1 MRLSKIRL
9 VLASKMATIGC
20 AIAKLLAWS
29 AAAALLSTAHAQG
42 NVVPPNGSHSQEVV
56 DLSVQTAAGEVV
68 WKRVFNG
75 TGWRFNRGWDG
86 ISASYKPMMT
96 QNTGGGS
103 PVSSTSSG
111 EPEVC
116 WIWVDED
123 WQPGDGVAGLPA
135 AGTATDP
142 VRVAAQSYLPG
153 NNSYNQ
159 VGQPLSVSVGSA
171 FASACGGIGGNV
183 TGGSGGTIEELEGFR
198 RGSALYVG
206 SAGTYIFKNR
216 YLLKR
221 QAVQRLPAF
230 AGEPVG
236 GTISLANL
244 ESVAEGWRWSD
255 RAGDWAEYDDSGR
268 MSRYGDKNNNA
279 VWIQR
284 NAGGQIAR
292 IAAAANGAINA
303 DVVISLHYNAGGFMV
318 RAKDYPQAGNALD
331 LPQRVVNYSYDAY
344 GRMTGV
350 TDVRGKTWQ
359 YAYDPKARLTQ
370 STDPLSHATK
380 LVYDQDGITVKQ
392 MIAADG
398 GVSDF
403 VFSYDDT
410 KKLFYSK
417 SQGPA
422 TPAGRRVED
431 YTHDRAGDL
440 VRYEVNGRAEIEVK
454 RDPVARTETRIN
466 ARGFATIYTKNEFE
480 QIVQVQNADGTKR
493 GTQYEARLLNPVEDT
508 DEAGIKT
515 KYEYDTAGNLVR
527 RIVGGGLPDERVTEF
542 VVDSAGRPTRVTR
555 KGRTEPNG
563 TNTPDA
569 VWQITYDAAGQV
581 SQTIDPEG
589 KQRAYVYNR
598 LGVLANY
605 VDPKSKSWLYT
616 CDPAGNTLSETD
628 PLAKVSTYSYD
639 DNGNP
644 LTATDPRSKVYR
656 YAHDVKDRQT
666 KRIDPLGG
674 EYVTTFNPQDQV
686 SQVADASG
694 KTMRMEYDTLVRMS
708 TATDGKNQVFR
719 LEYTEP
725 DGSEKNS
732 YRPSKVQYPTL
743 QRLLRYNE
751 REFLSLKSDVAG
763 AEGRVESFTYDPA
776 GRRKTETDANGKTK
790 FYEYN
795 SHHEV
800 TQVKDPLG
808 NTMRLVRDTRGN
820 VIEVVD
826 PNNRSTRMTYDRRDL
841 MVSSTDPLGNTTR
854 YAYDENGWLFEI
866 AQANGQKVSYAFD
879 AVGRVTQF
887 REYDALAALKKTTA
901 LTFDASGN
909 LLTWSDGTHSAVR
922 GYDDADRLVNE
933 TVTYGA
939 GVTFSLSHAYTY
951 HANGQIKTYTGP
963 DGVTVGFDFDATGQL
978 QNVSIPGEGSI
989 AVTDWQWFQPKKV
1002 LLPGGAEQ
1010 QLEYDGYQSLTRL
1023 KVVSPAQA
1031 TLFELQNKYGKLAE
1045 VTQATFDGNA
1055 LVYTHDDSGRLTQ
1068 VQASALSG
1076 RSEAFGL
1083 DGASNRTSHSLT
1095 GASAWEYDAASQLTQ
1110 RPGAGGS
1117 GTVSY
1122 QYDAS
1127 GNLTVKTDAAKAEPA
1142 RTTRYSWDAFNRLA
1156 EVRDGAGALI
1166 ATYTYD
1172 PFDRRIRKELG
1183 ASTTLQDQ
1191 GLAVGAVAHYLA
1203 SPWGLLAEADGAGA
1217 VQVTYGWSPQVED
1230 GVAPLFARVPNPAS
1244 AGGFRYV
1251 YYHNDHLG
1259 TPQRITDKAGNLVWS
1274 ADYDAYGKA
1283 TVKTTANPALA
1294 LTSNLR
1300 LPGQYFDV
1308 ETGLHY
1314 NDRRYYDPD
1323 TGRYTSRDPIG
1334 FEGGINLYAYA
1345 AAAPGRFIDPT
1356 GEIIPCLLFNYA
1368 RCMLGCVG
1376 TDAAMNMAFGC
1387 ESFDLASSAK
1397 DCAVS
1402 CVFSM
1407 LPIPNPCGKFGKLFG
1422 TAVGVAGAAGASPNS
1437 FAAETHVHV
1446 RPKKAGDADATHGKT
1461 ELKAIKDLKI
1471 GDEVL
1476 AFAEW
1481 KDKGHLRS
1489 DTGDRLD
1496 ERLSYEK
1503 VTDIATSYREQ
1514 RIVHIT
1520 LDDGS
1525 TIEATDGHPFRTT
1538 EGWRDAILL
1547 KKGGQLLLKGTDEAD
1562 SERIKAI
1569 NDVRE
1574 EAKTVPVFNIEV
1586 ANAHT
1591 FFIGDQGVLVH
1602 NATPNNGVACNHGGV
1617 AHNAWIDRYI
1627 GRLKKWT
1634 NADNVRKNQRQV
1646 DAAGKEMGRN
1656 RPDIQFDRNGKHHNR
1671 EIDTNAKNSQNHTT
1685 TLNRND
1691 PGAVNRGSTL
1701 P

>member
-1 MRLSKIRL
+1 MRLSKMRL
-9 VLASKMATIGC
+9 VLARRMATFGF
-20 AIAKLLAWS
+20 AIVKLLAWS
-29 AAAALLSTAHAQG
+29 AAAALLSAAHAQG
-42 NVVPPNGSHSQEVV
+42 NVVPPNGSHSQEVI

-123 WQPGDGVAGLPA
+123 WQPSDGVPGLP
-135 AGTATDP
+135 GTGTEADP
-142 VRVAAQSYLPG
+142 VRVGPQSYLPG
-153 NNSYNQ
+153 NNGYNQ
-159 VGQPLSVSVGSA
+159 VGQPLSASVGSA
-171 FASACGGIGGNV
+171 FASACGGIGGNL
-183 TGGSGGTIEELEGFR
+183 TGGSSSGTIEELEGFR

-206 SAGTYIFKNR
+206 SGGTYIFKNR

-236 GTISLANL
+236 GTVSLASL
-244 ESVAEGWRWSD
+244 DSVAEGWRWSD
-255 RAGDWAEYDDSGR
+255 RAGEWAEYDDSGR
-268 MSRYGDKNNNA
+268 ISRYGDKNNNT
-279 VWIQR
+279 VWMQR

-292 IAAAANGAINA
+292 IAVAANGATTA
-303 DVVISLHYNAGGFMV
+303 EVVITLHYSAGGFMV
-318 RAKDYPQAGNALD
+318 QAKDYPQSGNALD
-331 LPQRVVNYSYDAY
+331 LPQRVVNYSYDGY

-359 YAYDPKARLTQ
+359 YIYDPKARLTQ
-370 STDPLSHATK
+370 STDPLGRATK
-380 LVYDQDGITVKQ
+380 LVYDQDGYTVKQ

-422 TPAGRRVED
+422 TAAGRRVED

-440 VRYEVNGRAEIEVK
+440 VKYEVNGRAEIEVK
-454 RDPVARTETRIN
+454 RDPVARTETRTN
-466 ARGFATIYTKNEFE
+466 ARGFATVYTKNEFE
-480 QIVQVQNADGTKR
+480 QIVQVQNPDGTKNS
-493 GTQYEARLLNPVEDT
+493 TQYEARLLNPIEDI

-515 KYEYDTAGNLVR
+515 RYEYDSPGNLVR
-527 RIVGGGLPDERVTEF
+527 RVDGAGLPDERVSEF
-542 VVDSAGRPTRVTR
+542 VLDSAGRPTRVTR

-563 TNTPDA
+563 TETPDA
-569 VWQITYDAAGQV
+569 IWQINYDAAGQV

-589 KQRAYVYNR
+589 KQRVYVYNR
-598 LGVLANY
+598 LGALAKY
-605 VDPKSKSWLYT
+605 TDPQGKSWLYSY
-616 CDPAGNTLSETD
+616 DAAGNTLTETD
-628 PLAKVSTYSYD
+628 PLGKASTYSYD
-639 DNGNP
+639 DSGNP
-644 LTATDPRSKVYR
+644 LTAADPRSKVYR
-656 YAHDVKDRQT
+656 YAYDVKNRPT

-674 EYVTTFNPQDQV
+674 EYVTTFNQQDQV
-686 SQVADASG
+686 AQVTDASG
-694 KTMRMEYDTLVRMS
+694 KSMRMEYDTLVRMS
-708 TATDGKNQVFR
+708 TAIDGKSQVFR

-725 DGSEKNS
+725 DGSEKNL
-732 YRPSKVQYPTL
+732 YRPSKIQYPTL

-763 AEGRVESFTYDPA
+763 AEGRVESFAYDPA

-790 FYEYN
+790 YYEYN

-820 VIEVVD
+820 VIEVID

-841 MVSSTDPLGNTTR
+841 MVSSTDPLGNATR
-854 YAYDENGWLFEI
+854 YAYDENGWLSEI
-866 AQANGQKVSYAFD
+866 AQANGQKVSYTFD
-879 AVGRVTQF
+879 EVGRVTQF
-887 REYDALAALKKTTA
+887 REYDAQGALRKTTA
-901 LTFDASGN
+901 FTYGPSGN
-909 LLTWSDGTHSAVR
+909 LLTWNDGTNSALR
-922 GYDDADRLVNE
+922 SYDDADRLASE
-933 TVTYGA
+933 SVTYGGSA
-939 GVTFSLSHAYTY
+939 TFSLSHAYTY
-951 HANGQIKTYTGP
+951 HLNGQIKTYTGP
-963 DGVTVGFDFDATGQL
+963 DGVTVGFDYDATGQL
-978 QNVSIPGEGSI
+978 ESVNIPGEGSI
-989 AVTDWQWFQPKKV
+989 AVTEWQWFQPKKV

-1010 QLEYDGYQSLTRL
+1010 RLEYDGYQSLTRL

-1031 TLFELQNKYGKLAE
+1031 TLFELQNQYGKLAE

-1055 LVYTHDDSGRLTQ
+1055 LVYAHDDSGRLTQ
-1068 VQASALSG
+1068 VSASALSG

-1083 DGASNRTSHSLT
+1083 DPASNRTSHSLT
-1095 GASAWEYDAASQLTQ
+1095 GTAAWEYDAASQLTR
-1110 RPGAGGS
+1110 RPGPSGS

-1127 GNLTVKTDAAKAEPA
+1127 GNLIVKTDSGKAEPA
-1142 RTTRYSWDAFNRLA
+1142 RTTRYTWDAFNRLA
-1156 EVRDGAGALI
+1156 EVRDGAGELI
-1166 ATYTYD
+1166 ARYTYD

-1183 ASTTLQDQ
+1183 GSSTLQDQ
-1191 GLAVGAVAHYLA
+1191 GLTAGAVAHYLP
-1203 SPWGLLAEADGAGA
+1203 SPWGLLAETDGAGA

-1230 GVAPLFARVPNPAS
+1230 GVAPLFARTPNPAS
-1244 AGGFRYV
+1244 AGTFRYV

-1259 TPQRITDKAGNLVWS
+1259 TPQRITDKAGNLVWA

-1283 TVKTTANPALA
+1283 MVKTTANPALA

-1300 LPGQYFDV
+1300 LPGQYFDA

-1376 TDAAMNMAFGC
+1376 TDAALNMAFGC

-1402 CVFSM
+1402 CIFSM

-1422 TAVGVAGAAGASPNS
+1422 AATGVGAGLMNS
-1437 FAAETHVHV
+1437 FAADTQVHV
-1446 RPKKAGDADATHGKT
+1446 RPKETGGTDAMRGKT

-1481 KDKGHLRS
+1481 KDKGELRS
-1489 DTGDRLD
+1489 DTGNRLD
-1496 ERLSYEK
+1496 QRLSYEK

-1525 TIEATDGHPFRTT
+1525 TIEATDGHPFRTID
-1538 EGWRDAILL
+1538 GWRDAILL
-1547 KKGGQLLLKGTDEAD
+1547 KKGGKLLLKGSNEPD
-1562 SERIKAI
+1562 SERVAAI
-1569 NDVRE
+1569 DHVRVE
-1574 EAKTVPVFNIEV
+1574 LKNVPVFNIEV
-1586 ANAHT
+1586 ENAHT
-1591 FFIGDQGVLVH
+1591 FFVGQQGNLVH
-1602 NATPNNGVACNHGGV
+1602 NAWAPTATEGHHTIPREIQKLLPPSVGRHPSVRGCKGTPN
-1617 AHNAWIDRYI
+1617 I
-1627 GRLKKWT
+1627 K
-1634 NADNVRKNQRQV
+1634 QV
-1646 DAAGKEMGRN
+1646 
-1656 RPDIQFDRNGKHHNR
+1656 PYQKHR
-1671 EIDTNAKNSQNHTT
+1671 EIHQGKGGGNYNEAFKNEIEDAGGYNTVTPKDVTNIRDR
-1685 TLNRND
+1685 L
-1691 PGAVNRGSTL
+1691 VNFFGI
-1701 P
+1701 